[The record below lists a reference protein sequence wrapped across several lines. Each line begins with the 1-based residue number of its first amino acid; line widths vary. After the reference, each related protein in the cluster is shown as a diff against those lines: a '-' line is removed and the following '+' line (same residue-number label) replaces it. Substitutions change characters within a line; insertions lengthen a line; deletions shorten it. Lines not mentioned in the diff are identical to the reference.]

1 MSKIRN
7 SAIIGYITILTEI
20 ILGLIYTPWMLSVIG
35 EDNYALYSLAISLM
49 AFLMLDFGLS
59 NSVTRFLA
67 NYRAEGSQEK
77 ANNFIG
83 LVYKIYLLLDAV
95 LCSALIVIYFNLNSI
110 YSGLD
115 AAHLSTFRV
124 VFLMFGLFSMIS
136 FVCIPIGGIMRAYEN
151 FVELKSCELL
161 NKLFA
166 IGTIALLLWR
176 GSVNGVPREYLL
188 YSLVA
193 ANCFWNLFFIVIKLF
208 VIQKRDPLKI
218 NWNYFNKS
226 HFKEVFSFSI
236 WITII
241 QFFERFFNLFTPTL
255 LAIIIIPKA
264 VAAQSD
270 LLNLGDNSSTIQIAI
285 FGLAVQIE
293 TYTYTFVNTINGLFM
308 PKVSR
313 MVYSNDI
320 KGLDNLMV
328 LVGKFQC
335 AIIGLVLCGFWVVGQ
350 NFIDFWAKASSYPH
364 LVWLCAMILLIPMLF
379 TRTQLIAG
387 IVAEVKNELKSQ
399 AYIYLVTSVVYVVS
413 ASFAGYFWGALGACV
428 ALATVSVIRM
438 ALIDGI
444 YCKRLNLN
452 VLSFFEKCYLP
463 LFSTISM
470 TIFICTWLRGYSII
484 SPIIDILLKGLIVAI
499 VYILFLRIIGFKKSE
514 AKQLFAN
521 NRV

>member
-95 LCSALIVIYFNLNSI
+95 LCSALIVMYFNLNNI
-110 YSGLD
+110 FSGLD

-176 GSVNGVPREYLL
+176 GSVNGVSREYLL

-193 ANCFWNLFFIVIKLF
+193 ANCIWNLFFIVIKLF

-218 NWNYFNKS
+218 NWGYFNKS

-264 VAAQSD
+264 VAIQSD

-444 YCKRLNLN
+444 YYKRLNLN
-452 VLSFFEKCYLP
+452 VLIFFERCYIP
-463 LFSTISM
+463 LFFTVVITIL
-470 TIFICTWLRGYSII
+470 ICTWLRLSVFGSSLFSLMIK
-484 SPIIDILLKGLIVAI
+484 SVILLTVYFIV
-499 VYILFLRIIGFKKSE
+499 LRLVGMNKAEI
-514 AKQLFAN
+514 KQLIK
-521 NRV
+521 R